1 MKISLDQLQGIL
13 RHLFTFGAGILIT
26 KGYIDEESVQQISG
40 LIISLVGI
48 IWSVASKK

>member
-13 RHLFTFGAGILIT
+13 RHLFTFGGGFLIT
-26 KGYIDEESVQQISG
+26 KGYIDEESLQQISG
-40 LIISLVGI
+40 LVISLVGV